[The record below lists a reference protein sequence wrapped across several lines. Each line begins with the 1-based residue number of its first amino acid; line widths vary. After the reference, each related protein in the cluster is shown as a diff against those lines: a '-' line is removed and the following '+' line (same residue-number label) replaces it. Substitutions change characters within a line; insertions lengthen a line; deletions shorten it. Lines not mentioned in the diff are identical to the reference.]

1 MGSVQGDVEGLS
13 GALTRLELLEE
24 ARNVWEDAM
33 LTEAARRGEL
43 AGKVNR
49 LQMELEALRRDGVSR
64 QLHASDGIRDAI
76 RDAIKEGALLDAFDE
91 MKEGIR
97 QEITP
102 MLKRVQGLEVHSQT
116 SIVKIDQRLA
126 NLEACSGKVGVG
138 GLGWVEKELGKVK
151 LMAEVVGDKVFGS
164 KATQGARVVLGG
176 LAKEELNGEK
186 GTLIGWNK
194 GRERWEVR
202 VGDEVLLIKEDKIF
216 MADGLA
222 SRLWCMWRA
231 VFEGRERGSMMEA
244 SSDELGDMA
253 SGWRGP
259 IAPGSVLAGLQQAH
273 REGSARRRL

>member
-1 MGSVQGDVEGLS
+1 MQGDVEGLS

-49 LQMELEALRRDGVSR
+49 LQMELEALRRDGVNR

-116 SIVKIDQRLA
+116 SIAKIDQRLA
-126 NLEACSGKVGVG
+126 NLEACSGRVGVG
-138 GLGWVEKELGKVK
+138 GLGWVEKELAIKLFKVK
-151 LMAEVVGDKVFGS
+151 RCYAH
-164 KATQGARVVLGG
+164 
-176 LAKEELNGEK
+176 
-186 GTLIGWNK
+186 
-194 GRERWEVR
+194 
-202 VGDEVLLIKEDKIF
+202 
-216 MADGLA
+216 
-222 SRLWCMWRA
+222 
-231 VFEGRERGSMMEA
+231 A
-244 SSDELGDMA
+244 SSSEHTRKAHATPTRCATSWYKRINACVHVHTCLHNHGIHFSHFA
-253 SGWRGP
+253 
-259 IAPGSVLAGLQQAH
+259 SVLIL
-273 REGSARRRL
+273 